1 MSLIRYDLDGGAAR
15 IILTAPD
22 RGNPLDP
29 DMAAELFRAVRRAR
43 ADDAR
48 VVVLRSEGRAFS
60 FGGDVGA
67 FATADDREQ
76 MVDDLAETLHRTIS
90 DLHRM
95 DAVVVSAVQG
105 MAAGAGVPLA
115 AAADVVLAGA
125 SARFTLAYTKIGL
138 SPDGG
143 SSLLTASLGLHRALH
158 LALLNPILTA
168 QQAQAPFG
176 WLPGAYVLRGRP
188 GVRRAEESQLRPVR
202 VAHRGSVF
210 GAGEGRRTLADECV
224 HALATVWAGGAG
236 ADGQRLAAQRALS
249 PGRGGLAEQPFGGD
263 LRGAR
268 PGEQLGDDKVDRGV
282 ELVVGMDLG
291 DQTRGLRLLS
301 GQDGVEQRQVQRPVQ
316 PERRGEQRAAA
327 VR

>member
-15 IILTAPD
+15 IILTASD

-67 FATADDREQ
+67 FAAADDREQ

-168 QQAQAPFG
+168 QQAQAAG
-176 WLPGAYVLRGRP
+176 LV
-188 GVRRAEESQLRPVR
+188 AEVHPD
-202 VAHRGSVF
+202 
-210 GAGEGRRTLADECV
+210 DE
-224 HALATVWAGGAG
+224 L
-236 ADGQRLAAQRALS
+236 DAA
-249 PGRGGLAEQPFGGD
+249 
-263 LRGAR
+263 
-268 PGEQLGDDKVDRGV
+268 VD
-282 ELVVGMDLG
+282 LVVAQLLAGSRTA
-291 DQTRGLRLLS
+291 QVAAKRLLREAATPWAEGALRRETLS
-301 GQDGVEQRQVQRPVQ
+301 IRACAASPDGREGVDAFAGKRP
-316 PERRGEQRAAA
+316 PAFPSAER
-327 VR
+327 

>member
-1 MSLIRYDLDGGAAR
+1 MSLIRYDLDGGAVR

-29 DMAAELFRAVRRAR
+29 DMSAELFRAVRRAR

-67 FATADDREQ
+67 FAAADDREQ

-95 DAVVVSAVQG
+95 DAIVVSAVQG

-168 QQAQAPFG
+168 QQAQAAG
-176 WLPGAYVLRGRP
+176 LV
-188 GVRRAEESQLRPVR
+188 AEVHPD
-202 VAHRGSVF
+202 
-210 GAGEGRRTLADECV
+210 DE
-224 HALATVWAGGAG
+224 L
-236 ADGQRLAAQRALS
+236 DAA
-249 PGRGGLAEQPFGGD
+249 
-263 LRGAR
+263 
-268 PGEQLGDDKVDRGV
+268 VD
-282 ELVVGMDLG
+282 LVVA
-291 DQTRGLRLLS
+291 RLLAGS
-301 GQDGVEQRQVQRPVQ
+301 RTAQVAAKRLLREAATPWAEGALRRETLSIRSCAASPDGREGVDAFVGKRP
-316 PERRGEQRAAA
+316 PAFPSAER
-327 VR
+327 